1 MANRMKASAVLALVG
16 TVLLT
21 VLYRAT
27 GSGVLLSL
35 AITCGTVAYHLVMRL
50 LVGQAFAA
58 VMRNRADLG
67 RRWYRVG
74 AREMA
79 VYEALR
85 VKRWKRR
92 LPTYDPSLFDPRIH
106 SWTEIAQAMCQAELV
121 HETIVVGSFLPI
133 VGGVWFGAYPVFVIT
148 SVLAAAVDLLF
159 VMVQR
164 YNRQRIM
171 ALLARERG
179 AGSAGKGAGV

>member
-1 MANRMKASAVLALVG
+1 MKASAVLSLAR
-16 TVLLT
+16 TSLLT

-27 GSGVLLSL
+27 DGGVLLSL
-35 AITCGTVAYHLVMRL
+35 AITCGTVAYHVWLRL
-50 LVGQAFAA
+50 LVGLAFAA

-74 AREMA
+74 PRERA
-79 VYEALR
+79 VYEALH

-106 SWTEIAQAMCQAELV
+106 SWAAIAQAMCQAELV

-148 SVLAAAVDLLF
+148 SVLAATVDLLF

-164 YNRQRIM
+164 YNRQRVM
-171 ALLARERG
+171 ALLAHARIAR
-179 AGSAGKGAGV
+179 